1 MKSTRFSN
9 HRRIL
14 PIAVAILALLPL
26 ACGGPASQ
34 PTQTPAAQVTAA
46 PAVKA
51 TSVPTAAPT
60 ALPTKPA
67 VSQPTAVGVAAT
79 PTAKPS
85 GLAGALGQFASPDS
99 LNSYRS
105 KMTMGEVKADGSKVP
120 LTSWTMEWTK
130 EGPSTHLIMGEGA
143 SAFETIE
150 IGSKSWMKLMGG
162 WIESSA
168 SPTETQSTQDTSN
181 PDSFLPQQDITVKQV
196 GTETVNGVPCKKYT
210 YTGKVTIDLSEPGK
224 PANKVTWEMTG
235 EMWVADRI
243 GLPPVAVKQT
253 AQWKGS
259 LLAGLLGAPTPGA
272 ASEVIS
278 YMEMELSDLNVAI
291 SIKAPEGAGQLPGIP
306 TVPAG
311 IPGLATPTARL
322 TPGAVATKPSGA
334 ATPTPQAS
342 LELCWDYVPDPSN
355 ADTADAA
362 TQRMAT
368 ALAMAA
374 APGQSTVI
382 QSYVTEDELADVKAY
397 YADWLP
403 AWDWAQTGT
412 GMLAPGGW
420 DTSWKQAEYAL
431 RILLLAPTQAGATT
445 TIIVICS
452 FAK

>member
-1 MKSTRFSN
+1 MKTSIISKQN
-9 HRRIL
+9 RIL
-14 PIAVAILALLPL
+14 LVLVSMLALLPL
-26 ACGGPASQ
+26 ACNGSASQ
-34 PTQTPAAQVTAA
+34 PTQTPAPQATVA

-51 TSVPTAAPT
+51 TGVPTAAPT

-67 VSQPTAVGVAAT
+67 VSQPTVAGVAAT

-130 EGPSTHLIMGEGA
+130 AGPSTHMVMGTGA
-143 SAFETIE
+143 SAFETIV
-150 IGSKSWMKLMGG
+150 IGDKSWMKLMGG
-162 WIESSA
+162 WIESPP
-168 SPTETQSTQDTSN
+168 SPTKTESTQS

-259 LLAGLLGAPTPGA
+259 LFAGLLGTPTPGA

-278 YMEMELSDLNVAI
+278 YMETELSDLNAAI
-291 SIKAPEGAGQLPGIP
+291 TIKAPEGAGQLPGIP
-306 TVPAG
+306 TLPAG

-322 TPGAVATKPSGA
+322 TPGAAPTKASGA

-342 LELCWDYVPDPSN
+342 LETCWDYVPDPSN

-374 APGQSTVI
+374 APGQPTVI
-382 QSYVTEDELADVKAY
+382 QSYVTEDGLADVKTY
-397 YADWLP
+397 YEDWLL
-403 AWDWAQTGT
+403 AWDWTQTGT

-420 DTSWKQAEYAL
+420 DTSWKQAEFAL

-445 TIIVICS
+445 KIIVICS